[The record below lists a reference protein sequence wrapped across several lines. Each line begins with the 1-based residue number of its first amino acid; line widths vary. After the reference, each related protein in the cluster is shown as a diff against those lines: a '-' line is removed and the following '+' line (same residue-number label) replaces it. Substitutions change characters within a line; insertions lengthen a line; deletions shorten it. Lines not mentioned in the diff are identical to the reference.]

1 MANHAALH
9 LDSCGCYFH
18 IVVCVSYIKLLC
30 LSPVHYFRVRGR
42 DSGRGWFPWNSGTGR
57 GAAKKGK
64 DMIKTFAV
72 LSMIMS
78 FTLLLQV
85 PCQLALEIMRCYN
98 SLSSTSFTMSIV
110 FDCRSHRAMPL
121 KICSLCLPLA
131 LFLSIF
137 AVVTRYF
144 AFSLHA
150 Q

>member
-1 MANHAALH
+1 MYIHVYDVALCGYAVKNMALN
-9 LDSCGCYFH
+9 
-18 IVVCVSYIKLLC
+18 
-30 LSPVHYFRVRGR
+30 LSL
-42 DSGRGWFPWNSGTGR
+42 SGHPWNRGTGR

-72 LSMIMS
+72 LSVIMS

-98 SLSSTSFTMSIV
+98 SLSFTSFTMSIV
-110 FDCRSHRAMPL
+110 FDCPSHRAMPF
-121 KICSLCLPLA
+121 KIFSLCLPLA